1 MFPVK
6 QKPPHKS
13 LCGGLM
19 FFTAALFQLL
29 SNNYLRTMR

>member
-13 LCGGLM
+13 LCGGLIINCY
-19 FFTAALFQLL
+19 FVTAFKL
-29 SNNYLRTMR
+29 

>member
-19 FFTAALFQLL
+19 FFYCCFITASEQ
-29 SNNYLRTMR
+29 